1 MKKKILLTGGNSFV
15 GKNLRESFLSEKYEI
30 AAPRSFELNLAD
42 RKAVKAYFQKN
53 SFDAVIHSA
62 IKPGHRNAGS
72 LDGFLETN
80 LAMFDNLTEC
90 RSSFGRFINIGSG
103 AVYDT
108 ARNNRRVKESEL
120 EPPES
125 GNLTTLYKY
134 ALHGR
139 IAGLDNFYDL
149 NLFGIFGRY
158 EDWEIR
164 FISNAICKALHGM
177 PVTMRQNRIF
187 SYLWAPD
194 LAPVIEHFI
203 ENTPSHGKFYNVTPD
218 EELSLKEAADIICRI
233 CLEKNGHAPE
243 LKIAREGNGLSYS
256 GDNSLLRAEMPEIRF
271 TPAEK
276 AIREL
281 YAWYEKNI
289 QMIDRNLLLRDK

>member
-1 MKKKILLTGGNSFV
+1 MKKKILLTGGSSFV
-15 GKNLRESFLSEKYEI
+15 GKNLRESYLAEKYDI
-30 AAPRSFELNLAD
+30 SAPRSFELNLSD
-42 RKAVKAYFQKN
+42 RSAVIKYFQHNK
-53 SFDAVIHSA
+53 FDAVIHSA

-72 LDGFLETN
+72 LEGFMETN
-80 LAMFDNLTEC
+80 LAMFDNLAEC
-90 RSSFGRFINIGSG
+90 CGSYGRFINIGSG

-108 ARNNRRVKESEL
+108 ARDNRRVKESEL
-120 EPPES
+120 MPPES

-149 NLFGIFGRY
+149 NIFGIFGRY

-164 FISNAICKALHGM
+164 FISNAICKALFGL

-194 LAPVIEHFI
+194 LPQVIEHFI
-203 ENTPSHGKFYNVTPD
+203 ENEPSHGKFYNVVPD
-218 EELSLKEAADIICRI
+218 NELSLREAADIVLTI
-233 CLEKNGHAPE
+233 CLEKTGSAPE
-243 LKIAREGNGLSYS
+243 LKIAKEGNGLSYS
-256 GDNSLLRAEMPEIRF
+256 GDNSLLRAEMPGIQF

-281 YAWYEKNI
+281 YGWYEENI